1 MARKNWSVASLVEE
15 SGLDVEQVLVAL
27 WGEGI
32 NYVDESSTRLRPEDS
47 KRAEVAVGIA
57 GSRRRRV
64 SYWEY
69 ELAMS
74 RSEISA
80 LLLET
85 GYTLHEQ
92 ARNIPK
98 GAIKRLEHI
107 QDLRATASSTNETQE
122 ALPAA
127 PPFEW
132 ASVGT
137 RRAVLCLE
145 SHEVRDIHAELEQD
159 FLLTD
164 DPIYPPGIRYEDLL
178 ESAVERQNAGYG
190 GERKYTSLSATAA
203 ALLHSLVQNH
213 PFHNGNKRTAL
224 VAMLVI
230 LDRNGVVLES
240 NQDDLFRWMVQVAAH
255 DLLPSGL
262 EYDQKAERETYAISE
277 WIQKNSR
284 PIRRD
289 ERTVTWRTLQRILRG
304 YGCEIRQVRG
314 EKLEI
319 SRAVEVRRRGL
330 FRSRKMELLAT
341 HFVSTGDGRDVPR
354 GQLKRIRDDLKL
366 NDENG
371 IDSENFYSR
380 DREPDY
386 FIAEYSKLLR
396 RLARV

>member
-15 SGLDVEQVLVAL
+15 SGLDTEQVLVSL

-32 NYVDESSTRLRPEDS
+32 NYVDDSSTRLRPEDS

-69 ELAMS
+69 ELSMS
-74 RSEISA
+74 RAEIA
-80 LLLET
+80 ILLLET
-85 GYTLHEQ
+85 GYTLHAQ
-92 ARNIPK
+92 ARNLPK
-98 GAIKRLEHI
+98 GTVKRLEDI
-107 QDLRATASSTNETQE
+107 QSQQSPESPSVVKV
-122 ALPAA
+122 ALPDA
-127 PPFEW
+127 PEFEW
-132 ASVGT
+132 TSVGSP
-137 RRAVLCLE
+137 RAVLCLE
-145 SHEVRDIHAELEQD
+145 THEVRAIHEELERD

-190 GERKYTSLSATAA
+190 SERKYTSLSATAA

-224 VAMLVI
+224 VAMLVV
-230 LDRNGVVLES
+230 LDRNGAVLES
-240 NQDDLFRWMVQVAAH
+240 NQNELFRWMVKVAAH
-255 DLLPSGL
+255 DLLPLGFQ
-262 EYDQKAERETYAISE
+262 YDQRAERETYAISE

-284 PIRRD
+284 PVRRD
-289 ERTVTWRTLQRILRG
+289 ERTVTWRALQKILKG
-304 YGCEIRQVRG
+304 YGCEIRQLRG

-319 SRAVEVRRRGL
+319 SRSVEIRRRGL
-330 FRSRKMELLAT
+330 FITRKVELLTT
-341 HFVSTGDGRDVPR
+341 HFVSTGDGREVPR
-354 GQLKRIRDDLKL
+354 SQLKRIRDDLRL

-371 IDSENFYSR
+371 IDSGNFYST

>member
-15 SGLDVEQVLVAL
+15 SGLDTEQVLVSL

-32 NYVDESSTRLRPEDS
+32 NYVDDSTTRLRPEDS

-74 RSEISA
+74 RAEISG

-85 GYTLHEQ
+85 GYTLHTQ
-92 ARNIPK
+92 ARNLPK
-98 GAIKRLEHI
+98 GAVKRLEDI
-107 QDLRATASSTNETQE
+107 QSQRSVVSPNVVRD

-127 PPFEW
+127 PGFEW
-132 ASVGT
+132 ASVGSQ
-137 RRAVLCLE
+137 RPVLCLE
-145 SHEVRDIHAELEQD
+145 THEVRAIHEELERD
-159 FLLTD
+159 FLLSD

-190 GERKYTSLSATAA
+190 SERKYTSLPATAA

-224 VAMLVI
+224 VAMLVV

-240 NQDDLFRWMVQVAAH
+240 NQNELFRWMVQVAAH
-255 DLLPSGL
+255 DLLPKGFQ
-262 EYDQKAERETYAISE
+262 YDQRAERETYAISE
-277 WIQKNSR
+277 WIHKNSR
-284 PIRRD
+284 PVRRD
-289 ERTVTWRTLQRILRG
+289 ERTVTWRALQKILKG
-304 YGCEIRQVRG
+304 YGCEIRQLRG

-319 SRAVEVRRRGL
+319 SRTVEVRRRGL
-330 FRSRKMELLAT
+330 FTSRKVEHLTT
-341 HFVSTGDGRDVPR
+341 HFVSTGDGREVPR
-354 GQLKRIRDDLKL
+354 SQLKRIRDDLRL
-366 NDENG
+366 NDHNG
-371 IDSENFYSR
+371 IDSGNFYSG